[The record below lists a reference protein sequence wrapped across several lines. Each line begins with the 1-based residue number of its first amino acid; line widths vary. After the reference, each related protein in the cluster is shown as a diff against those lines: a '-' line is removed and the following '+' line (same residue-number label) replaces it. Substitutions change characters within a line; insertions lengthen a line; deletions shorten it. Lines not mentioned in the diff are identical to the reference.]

1 MSEYKRL
8 PQIAEEAMEKMLN
21 EMSKGHNSMTD
32 EIHNWLC
39 QQAYDE
45 ILMAAIL
52 KPAKTIHFA
61 LQYLMKIAAEKAKKE
76 GSWSGIDNTPIYDII
91 REYFMNDEIK
101 NEVGPK
107 AQASMGQNN
116 TNVVKS
122 ASMRTLADEAAERK
136 AKIELINGKKEADKN
151 ALKMAKEKEKSD
163 HSGIMS
169 MFDFGIEMEKENSE
183 DYAASEEEHVSD
195 DEEEIDDD
203 QECSED
209 SD

>member
-8 PQIAEEAMEKMLN
+8 PEVAEQAMEKMLN
-21 EMSKGHNSMTD
+21 EMSKDHNSMTD

-45 ILMAAIL
+45 VLMAAIL

-61 LQYLMKIAAEKAKKE
+61 LQYLMKIAAEKARKE

-101 NEVGPK
+101 NEAGPK
-107 AQASMGQNN
+107 AQASMGPN
-116 TNVVKS
+116 KS
-122 ASMRTLADEAAERK
+122 SANKPIEHTSDEDVERK
-136 AKIELINGKKEADKN
+136 TKIDKINEKNVADKK

-163 HSGIMS
+163 QSGRMS
-169 MFDFGIEMEKENSE
+169 MFDFGIEMDSNTNENAE
-183 DYAASEEEHVSD
+183 IEVADEIDED
-195 DEEEIDDD
+195 DEDINDD
-203 QECSED
+203 
-209 SD
+209 

>member
-101 NEVGPK
+101 NEAGPK
-107 AQASMGQNN
+107 AQASMGQN
-116 TNVVKS
+116 KS
-122 ASMRTLADEAAERK
+122 STSNPIEHTPDEDAERK
-136 AKIELINGKKEADKN
+136 NKIDKINEKNAADKN

-163 HSGIMS
+163 QSGLMS
-169 MFDFGIEMEKENSE
+169 MFDFGIEMEEKNSKN
-183 DYAASEEEHVSD
+183 DDNGTSEEEHVSND
-195 DEEEIDDD
+195 DEEIDDD